1 MDTSSDHKPRSL
13 LHTVAEYFH
22 RDAVDFA
29 ARFDCLWEAGPLMH
43 KMGRTKSFVDLMM
56 GCECALKCDGLLSGL
71 KEDPIIVYKR
81 VRRCGHNIRDLL
93 VHARFCEVE
102 KYEALLGE
110 LANIPVHIRYSRDAY
125 DAFFPALMNRDA
137 AEFDYSRT
145 IGSNPWVLRIREA
158 LEALNKSVVKEFS
171 GEFLNDLGDIFHH
184 QREFKEFSEACR
196 K

>member
-1 MDTSSDHKPRSL
+1 MDTSEDLKPRSL

-29 ARFDCLWEAGPLMH
+29 ARFDCLWNAGALMH

-71 KEDPIIVYKR
+71 NEDPVIVYKR

-93 VHARFCEVE
+93 AHARFCNVE
-102 KYEALLGE
+102 QYEALLGE
-110 LANIPVHIRYSRDAY
+110 LASMPVHIRYSRDAY
-125 DAFFPALMNRDA
+125 DAFFPSLMNQDA
-137 AEFDYSRT
+137 AEFNYSRT
-145 IGSNPWVLRIREA
+145 IGNNTWVLRIRET
-158 LEALNKSVVKEFS
+158 LEALNASVTKEFS
-171 GEFLNDLGDIFHH
+171 GEVENDLGNIFAH
-184 QREFKEFSEACR
+184 QREFKEFAEACR